1 MVHGLVH
8 VPRGLNRK
16 CASSKFD
23 DVHNDDHDDH
33 DDKQRKALLRGYKV
47 LIAKFDSKGDFISVH
62 GSRQSPFT
70 QASTDVEAHSS
81 SETIYEQRF
90 HQISSYWQ
98 SHVSTELY
106 F

>member
-1 MVHGLVH
+1 MVHGLH
-8 VPRGLNRK
+8 VPRGLNLNRK

-90 HQISSYWQ
+90 HQISSI
-98 SHVSTELY
+98 
-106 F
+106 

>member
-1 MVHGLVH
+1 MVHGLH

-62 GSRQSPFT
+62 GSRQSPLT
-70 QASTDVEAHSS
+70 QASTDVQAHSS

-90 HQISSYWQ
+90 HQISSI
-98 SHVSTELY
+98 
-106 F
+106 